1 MILKQAALKILV
13 NQAIKAIEKISDKKI
28 ASEHHRRIKEL
39 EKEVK
44 QLKKNSHPQA
54 EFVCVECGCKAKRIT
69 KKGEK

>member
-44 QLKKNSHPQA
+44 ELKELAHPQA
-54 EFVCVECGCKAKRIT
+54 EFICVECGCQAKRIT